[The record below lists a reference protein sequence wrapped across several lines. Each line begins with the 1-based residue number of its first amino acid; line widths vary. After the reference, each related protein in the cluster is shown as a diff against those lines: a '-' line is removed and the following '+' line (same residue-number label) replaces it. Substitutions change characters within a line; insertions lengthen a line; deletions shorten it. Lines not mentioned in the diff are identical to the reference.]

1 MGGSSLTGVLS
12 AKADTKTPDF
22 HILPSPQV
30 APLLESP
37 NKLAETSCKDKQGD
51 ATCLTK
57 DVEGH
62 VSSTNFV
69 KKSSLGAEISNM
81 CSTPSPADKC
91 VISNGMVTEDA
102 GDSNR
107 LGAHVASEENQT
119 VEVLKGR
126 PLKTPLDEKVIVLAN
141 INGCTSRN
149 LLHSDES
156 GLGPIADGSQP
167 AVTTTVS
174 PFSGL
179 DGSSKRTS
187 QGPSVSSGQ
196 EISSS
201 ERQQHIDYAMP
212 RSKIGKSNGEK
223 TVSSL
228 QLLATIYNGDSET
241 DEADDTEENGEDLAE
256 EVSVVGIPHIGS
268 GGRRLDYVGLSA
280 DAPWDSISRDLP
292 GIDEAPIF
300 ATHWQDC
307 GVQICRITNH
317 DVPST
322 SQAMAKIFSPGGLL
336 IAGLPHEKSHVL
348 VEEAQ
353 SPSRTI
359 SAKRNMEASSSSI
372 PSRGVMQ
379 EDFNGG
385 LEVVEKPSVDIESMW
400 INQSNSS
407 NASLRSSGSLE
418 VCKAEKFKPDKD
430 DNTSAPMASEIITE
444 HSTHMCCVEH
454 VQVDKKPELAPQLV
468 RTSPSMGPHSI
479 KIKLAGS
486 SPCEPHLKLT
496 GLGTQ
501 IVLKGYQENR
511 LQRPLGECVTCS
523 LPHDSFFDS
532 FEEIANGSICNAQ
545 KDAAVCGGRQSGLV
559 CTGGVQMQT
568 CMKTATI
575 PVIVEVTRNDLTT
588 EGVLSFQA
596 EANGHLPDTGSNIPV
611 VISGG
616 LEEVADRCSA
626 QAFECNIT
634 RDPSDNTIDRVSQDS
649 GGMHV
654 QREAHSDTGMM
665 YKGAVKPRVL
675 CLEHAV
681 TAQRLLEPLGGAH
694 VVIVC
699 HSSK

>member
-12 AKADTKTPDF
+12 AKADTTRPDF
-22 HILPSPQV
+22 HILPSPEV
-30 APLLESP
+30 APLLESL
-37 NKLAETSCKDKQGD
+37 NKSAETSCKDKQGE
-51 ATCLTK
+51 ATSLTK
-57 DVEGH
+57 DTEGH

-69 KKSSLGAEISNM
+69 KKSSPGAEISNM
-81 CSTPSPADKC
+81 CSTPSSADKC
-91 VISNGMVTEDA
+91 GVLNGMVWEDA
-102 GDSNR
+102 CGSN
-107 LGAHVASEENQT
+107 LQGVHVSEENET
-119 VEVLKGR
+119 TEVLKGQS
-126 PLKTPLDEKVIVLAN
+126 LKIPLDEKVIVPAKV
-141 INGCTSRN
+141 NGCTSRN

-156 GLGPIADGSQP
+156 GLCPIIDSSQP
-167 AVTTTVS
+167 AVTTAVS

-179 DGSSKRTS
+179 DVSSKRAS
-187 QGPSVSSGQ
+187 QGPPVSSGQ

-201 ERQQHIDYAMP
+201 ARQQHIDDAMP
-212 RSKIGKSNGEK
+212 RSKIGKPNSDK
-223 TVSSL
+223 TISSL

-241 DEADDTEENGEDLAE
+241 DEADDKEENKEDLAE

-268 GGRRLDYVGLSA
+268 GGRRLDHVGLSA
-280 DAPWDSISRDLP
+280 DAPWDSISRDVP
-292 GIDEAPIF
+292 GIDGAPIF

-307 GVQICRITNH
+307 GVQICRFTNH

-336 IAGLPHEKSHVL
+336 VAGPPHERSHVPG
-348 VEEAQ
+348 EETQ
-353 SPSRTI
+353 SPSRTT
-359 SAKRNMEASSSSI
+359 SAKGKMKASSSSI
-372 PSRGVMQ
+372 LSRGEIQ
-379 EDFNGG
+379 EDFDGG

-400 INQSNSS
+400 INESNSS
-407 NASLRSSGSLE
+407 NASLRNSGSLE
-418 VCKAEKFKPDKD
+418 ASKAEKFKPEKD
-430 DNTSAPMASEIITE
+430 DNTSAPMASEIIAE
-444 HSTHMCCVEH
+444 HSTHTCCVEH
-454 VQVDKKPELAPQLV
+454 VKADKKPELAPQLV
-468 RTSPSMGPHSI
+468 RTSSSMGPHSI

-523 LPHDSFFDS
+523 LPHDNFFDS

-545 KDAAVCGGRQSGLV
+545 KDAAVCHSRQRGLV

-568 CMKTATI
+568 CRKTATI
-575 PVIVEVTRNDLTT
+575 PVVVKVTRDDITT

-634 RDPSDNTIDRVSQDS
+634 RDPSDNTNDRVSQES
-649 GGMHV
+649 EGMHV
-654 QREAHSDTGMM
+654 RREAQSNTGMM
-665 YKGAVKPRVL
+665 YGAAKPRVL

>member
-12 AKADTKTPDF
+12 AKADTTRPDF
-22 HILPSPQV
+22 HILPSPEV
-30 APLLESP
+30 APLLESL
-37 NKLAETSCKDKQGD
+37 NKSAETSCKDKQGE
-51 ATCLTK
+51 ATSLTK
-57 DVEGH
+57 DTEGH

-69 KKSSLGAEISNM
+69 KKSPPGAEVSNM
-81 CSTPSPADKC
+81 CSTPSSADEC
-91 VISNGMVTEDA
+91 GVLNGMVWEDA
-102 GDSNR
+102 CGSN
-107 LGAHVASEENQT
+107 LHGVHVVSEENQT
-119 VEVLKGR
+119 LEVLKGQS
-126 PLKTPLDEKVIVLAN
+126 LKTPLDEKVIVLAKV
-141 INGCTSRN
+141 NGCTSRN

-156 GLGPIADGSQP
+156 GLFPIIDCSQP
-167 AVTTTVS
+167 AVTTAVS

-179 DGSSKRTS
+179 DVSSKRAS
-187 QGPSVSSGQ
+187 QGPPVSSGQ

-201 ERQQHIDYAMP
+201 ARQHIDDAMP
-212 RSKIGKSNGEK
+212 RSKIGKPNGDK
-223 TVSSL
+223 TISSL

-241 DEADDTEENGEDLAE
+241 DEADDKDENREDLAE

-268 GGRRLDYVGLSA
+268 GGRRLDHVGLSA
-280 DAPWDSISRDLP
+280 DAPWDSISRDIP
-292 GIDEAPIF
+292 GIDGAPIF

-307 GVQICRITNH
+307 GVQICRFTNH

-336 IAGLPHEKSHVL
+336 VAGLLHERSHVPG
-348 VEEAQ
+348 EETQ
-353 SPSRTI
+353 SPSRTT
-359 SAKRNMEASSSSI
+359 SAKGKMQAPSSSI
-372 PSRGVMQ
+372 PSRGEMQ
-379 EDFNGG
+379 EDFDGG

-407 NASLRSSGSLE
+407 NASLRNSGNLE
-418 VCKAEKFKPDKD
+418 ASKAEKFKPEKD
-430 DNTSAPMASEIITE
+430 DNTSAPMASEIIAE

-454 VQVDKKPELAPQLV
+454 VKVDKKPELAPQLV
-468 RTSPSMGPHSI
+468 QTSPSMGPHSI

-496 GLGTQ
+496 GLSTQ
-501 IVLKGYQENR
+501 IVQENR

-523 LPHDSFFDS
+523 LPHDNFFDS

-545 KDAAVCGGRQSGLV
+545 KDAAVCDSRQSGLV
-559 CTGGVQMQT
+559 CTAGAQMQT
-568 CMKTATI
+568 CMKAVTI
-575 PVIVEVTRNDLTT
+575 PVEVKVTRNDITT

-596 EANGHLPDTGSNIPV
+596 EGNGYLPDTGLNIPV

-634 RDPSDNTIDRVSQDS
+634 RDPSDNTNDRVSHES
-649 GGMHV
+649 EGMHV
-654 QREAHSDTGMM
+654 QREAQSNTGMM
-665 YKGAVKPRVL
+665 YGAAKPRVL